1 LQGKVISSK
10 TAQNFYLRVLVQQA
24 EKAFLCLLFRLYSMN
39 TVLPVGVFGRNIFF
53 VLQKNKCCGFVAK
66 TIAFIIKLK
75 LPGD

>member
-1 LQGKVISSK
+1 VFWCSRQRK
-10 TAQNFYLRVLVQQA
+10 
-24 EKAFLCLLFRLYSMN
+24 LFFACFFVY
-39 TVLPVGVFGRNIFF
+39 TVLPVGVFGRDIFF